1 MAACKVWLSSLS
13 MAAPMSRVSCMAD
26 SFRAGPGWAEAKTH
40 VNNKGKSSALEA
52 VPDTEFF

>member
-1 MAACKVWLSSLS
+1 
-13 MAAPMSRVSCMAD
+13 MAD
-26 SFRAGPGWAEAKTH
+26 SFRAGPGWAEAKAH